1 MEVQPM
7 GPCSASSAVSPH
19 RSIGA
24 GRAFAAL
31 ALVCWLAGA
40 ADAQEFR
47 IYTRV
52 YDAAAQ
58 VDGKAAVIGR
68 SLSLFHA
75 GKVYDYVENGP
86 ESEVIIFEP
95 AHDRF
100 VVLNT
105 SRNLATT
112 IHFDEV
118 RQKMQIARQV
128 TEERIAELEQRR
140 PPVAPQTLAKL
151 RFPLNPNFSEKLDAG
166 AKRLTLSSP
175 HLEYSVAFAEVEDRE
190 SVEFYLN
197 YADWIAQL
205 NYILHPHAL
214 YPQPRLALDEHLR
227 SAGYMPVE
235 VRLDSRIGL
244 PMSLRAEHEI
254 VWKLDSRDRSDIHQW
269 ESLLRS
275 DLTEHV
281 PLQKY
286 QQLLLISQASRRR

>member
-1 MEVQPM
+1 M
-7 GPCSASSAVSPH
+7 GPRPASSAIPP
-19 RSIGA
+19 RRPAGA
-24 GRAFAAL
+24 GRTFAAL
-31 ALVCWLAGA
+31 ALVCSLAGA
-40 ADAQEFR
+40 ARAQEFR

-58 VDGKAAVIGR
+58 ADGQPAVIGR

-86 ESEVIIFEP
+86 ESEVIIYEP

-112 IHFDEV
+112 VHFDEV

-140 PPVAPQTLAKL
+140 PPVAPETLAKL
-151 RFPLNPNFSEKLDAG
+151 RFPLNPNFSEKLDAP

-175 HLEYSVAFAEVEDRE
+175 HLEYNVAFAKVEDRE
-190 SVEFYLN
+190 AVEFYLR

-205 NYILHPHAL
+205 NYVLHPHAL
-214 YPQPRLALDEHLR
+214 YPQPRLALNEHLR
-227 SAGYMPVE
+227 TAGYMPVE

-244 PMSLRAEHEI
+244 PMSLRAEHEV
-254 VWKLDSRDRSDIHQW
+254 VWQLDSRDRSDIHQW

>member
-1 MEVQPM
+1 M
-7 GPCSASSAVSPH
+7 GPRPSL
-19 RSIGA
+19 
-24 GRAFAAL
+24 FAAPHHPFRLGACRAL
-31 ALVCWLAGA
+31 AAVVLVGLLACA
-40 ADAQEFR
+40 ARAQEFR

-58 VDGKAAVIGR
+58 ADGKPAVIGR

-75 GKVYDYVENGP
+75 GKVYDYVENGS
-86 ESEVIIFEP
+86 ESEVIIYEP

-118 RQKMQIARQV
+118 RQKMQVARQV
-128 TEERIAELEQRR
+128 TEERIAELQQRR
-140 PPVAPQTLAKL
+140 PAVAPDMLAKL
-151 RFPLNPNFSEKLDAG
+151 RFPLTPTFSEKLNG
-166 AKRLTLSSP
+166 EAKRLTLSSP
-175 HLEYSVAFAEVEDRE
+175 HLEYNVAFARVEDRE
-190 SVEFYLN
+190 AVEFYLR

-205 NYILHPHAL
+205 NYVLHPHAL
-214 YPQPRLALDEHLR
+214 YPQPRLALNEHLR
-227 SAGYMPVE
+227 AGGYMPIE

-244 PMSLRAEHEI
+244 PMSLRAEHEV
-254 VWKLDSRDRSDIHQW
+254 VWKLDDRDRGDIHQW

-275 DLTEHV
+275 DLTEQV

-286 QQLLLISQASRRR
+286 QQLLLISQSSRRR